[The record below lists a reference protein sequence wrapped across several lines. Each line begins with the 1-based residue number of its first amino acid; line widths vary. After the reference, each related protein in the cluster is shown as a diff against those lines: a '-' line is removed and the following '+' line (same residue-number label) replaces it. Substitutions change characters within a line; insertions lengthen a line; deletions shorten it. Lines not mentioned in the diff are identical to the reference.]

1 MFAWTRSLWQFLL
14 KLDQR
19 EGCCTAP
26 ETRILSFLVGW
37 SVESALDASFHCPSV
52 AATKMYSERWNKKMW
67 IRVTLQQTKHNRNLY
82 LKFFSLPVKSSRVL
96 VYLLQDSRE
105 FALTER
111 TPDCLQTSHPLN
123 HSCIFLRLILRG
135 YDVTSMEAEE
145 AYLVMTSSTCRKM
158 AQNLVFITECALEY
172 WLLTHWAPTA
182 CTCLL

>member
-1 MFAWTRSLWQFLL
+1 
-14 KLDQR
+14 
-19 EGCCTAP
+19 
-26 ETRILSFLVGW
+26 
-37 SVESALDASFHCPSV
+37 
-52 AATKMYSERWNKKMW
+52 MW
-67 IRVTLQQTKHNRNLY
+67 ILVTLQQTKQVNKA
-82 LKFFSLPVKSSRVL
+82 LKKKHEEPILKIFSLPVKSSRVL

-135 YDVTSMEAEE
+135 HDVTGTEAEE
-145 AYLVMTSSTCRKM
+145 AYAVMTSSTCRKM

-172 WLLTHWAPTA
+172 WLLTRWAPTA